1 MALIVQKYGGT
12 SVGSV
17 ERIQKVAE
25 NIARFK
31 RQGHQLVVA
40 VSAQAGTTD
49 NLIKLAQQ
57 IDEHASAREMDM
69 LLATGEQISI
79 ALLAIALNKM
89 GIPAV
94 SLTGHQAGILTDG
107 VHMKARIL
115 EVEHE
120 RINQELAQGKVI
132 IVAGFQ
138 GISADNNITTLG
150 RGGSDTT
157 AVAIA
162 ASLKADLCEIY
173 TDVDGIYTADPRIV
187 SNPHKLKTISYDE
200 MLELASLGAKVLHPR
215 SVEVAKIHNVRLSV
229 RSSFETEKEGTYVV
243 NKEGIEKTL
252 VVTGIASDKNTAK
265 IGIFDVPGC
274 SRQCSKNI

>member
-120 RINQELAQGKVI
+120 RINQELTQGKVI

-243 NKEGIEKTL
+243 NKEAIEKT
-252 VVTGIASDKNTAK
+252 
-265 IGIFDVPGC
+265 
-274 SRQCSKNI
+274 